1 MRADWSS
8 TWSPGGR
15 RLLLL
20 YLAGFVVFLYAPTVV
35 LLIFSVN
42 DARIPSFPLSGFTT
56 RWYEQFFEN
65 AELRAAAIASVKVAF
80 ITSTASTALGLLAAF
95 GVTRGR
101 FRARAAANSALIL
114 PLVVPYVVMGI
125 GLLVFFNSLGI
136 QLSLLTVAAG
146 HVVITTPYAFISIVP
161 RILSLDVSLEEA
173 ARDLGASP
181 LFTFLRISL
190 PLMAPA
196 VAAAFIMGFV
206 VSMDEYPIASF
217 VVGTQ
222 ATLPVYLFGQLR
234 YPDQLP
240 QIIAVAA
247 FIQLISLAAIVAAEV
262 LRRRA

>member
-1 MRADWSS
+1 MSAWSS
-8 TWSPGGR
+8 TSSSGGR

-20 YLAGFVVFLYAPTVV
+20 YLAGFVVFLYAPTIV

-42 DARIPSFPLSGFTT
+42 DARIPAFPLSGFTT
-56 RWYEQFFEN
+56 RWYEQFFAN
-65 AELRAAAIASVKVAF
+65 DELRASAVASVKVAF
-80 ITSTASTALGLLAAF
+80 MTATISTTLGVVAAF

-101 FRARAAANSALIL
+101 FRGRAAANSALIL

-125 GLLVFFNSLGI
+125 GLLVFFNTLQM

-146 HVVITTPYAFISIVP
+146 HIVITTPYAFLSIVP
-161 RILSLDVSLEEA
+161 RILSLDKSLEEA
-173 ARDLGASP
+173 SRDLGASA
-181 LFTFLRISL
+181 LFTFIRISL

-196 VAAAFIMGFV
+196 VAAAFIMSFV

-247 FIQLISLAAIVAAEV
+247 FIQLISLAAVVAAEL